1 MMVKNGDMHDITIFT
16 KLQNSIIVVL
26 HRLYST
32 YNISC
37 KIVPL
42 QNSQLL
48 KVPKFIPILW
58 SWSHNE
64 IFFSYIIVHFQS
76 QIVAS

>member
-16 KLQNSIIVVL
+16 KLQNSVIVVL
-26 HRLYST
+26 HRLYSG

-42 QNSQLL
+42 PNSQLL
-48 KVPKFIPILW
+48 KVPKSIPILW
-58 SWSHNE
+58 YWSQNV
-64 IFFSYIIVHFQS
+64 FFSCIIVHFQS

>member
-48 KVPKFIPILW
+48 KVPKSIPICGLG
-58 SWSHNE
+58 HKLN
-64 IFFSYIIVHFQS
+64 F
-76 QIVAS
+76 

>member
-1 MMVKNGDMHDITIFT
+1 MMVRNGDMHDITILT

-37 KIVPL
+37 KIIPL
-42 QNSQLL
+42 PNSQLV
-48 KVPKFIPILW
+48 KVPKYIPILW
-58 SWSHNE
+58 SWSQND
-64 IFFSYIIVHFQS
+64 FFNSCIIVHFQS